1 MQKGEYSDMA
11 NYNKGKDTQKNILA
25 ASSRL
30 FYKQGYNETTTRQIA
45 EEAGINLGLIKYYF
59 DSKAD
64 IAYHIYLKIRN
75 IYDEAFSAQGY
86 SDIELFLLSSAAE
99 LKLCFT
105 NRHFLIFYRDIY
117 RESKLV
123 ETLHSHVTE
132 SLNKNSKKSES
143 YKILASACLTS
154 IKPSLVNQY
163 ISAGDEHFSNETY
176 IRFYLE
182 QQTYFNDIRKSA
194 SVCDYI
200 MQELDKYELD
210 LNEGFQP
217 VIRKL
222 R

>member
-1 MQKGEYSDMA
+1 MA

-25 ASSRL
+25 ASRRL
-30 FYKQGYNETTTRQIA
+30 FYSQGYNETTTRQIA
-45 EEAGINLGLIKYYF
+45 KEANINLGLIKYYF

-64 IAYHIYLKIRN
+64 IAYHIYLQIRN
-75 IYDEAFSAQGY
+75 VYDEAFSLQGY
-86 SDIELFLLSSAAE
+86 SDVELFLLSSAAE

-105 NRHFLIFYRDIY
+105 NRNFLMFYRDIY
-117 RESKLV
+117 RESKLI
-123 ETLHSHVTE
+123 ETLNSHVSE

-143 YKILASACLTS
+143 YKVLASACLTS

-163 ISAGDEHFSNETY
+163 INAGNEHFSDETY

-182 QQTYFNDIRKSA
+182 QQTYYNDIRKA
-194 SVCDYI
+194 SNVCDYI

-210 LNEGFQP
+210 LKDGFHP
-217 VIRKL
+217 VIRKT